1 MAEKK
6 VKQMKKSGTRKS
18 EKAELTITLQESFL
32 VAFGEVGSIRKACT
46 ASSVGRSTV
55 EDWMRNDVNSF
66 KAKMDA
72 ARQMFREMLQDM
84 ALERAQ
90 AQKPNDNPVL
100 LITLL
105 NAAWP
110 EKYRRDGQV
119 ASNGVKEMMV
129 EWKKWVK
136 DNSRRSNK
144 DKETTEAEEARRTA
158 VDEVEKILADRKER
172 GDNAS

>member
-1 MAEKK
+1 MPPPDGPVTSGVCKICFTSRDFHNSNGNEVGYYGRKK
-6 VKQMKKSGTRKS
+6 VKKSTQSLKKSGTRKS

-72 ARQMFREMLQDM
+72 ARQIFREMLQDM

-90 AQKPNDNPVL
+90 AQKPNDNL
-100 LITLL
+100 CC
-105 NAAWP
+105 
-110 EKYRRDGQV
+110 
-119 ASNGVKEMMV
+119 
-129 EWKKWVK
+129 
-136 DNSRRSNK
+136 
-144 DKETTEAEEARRTA
+144 
-158 VDEVEKILADRKER
+158 
-172 GDNAS
+172 